1 MINKYALLLFTSIFI
16 FAGCSN
22 KKQEVF
28 VTDNKI
34 YSVALQHTKKIDI
47 VESLGTKAILTV
59 TYLNYV
65 NESYD
70 DNNHNFLVGIYVADK
85 HFQSEKI
92 QYSILNNGMELE
104 LKQLDENNLMFGN
117 IPLENKW
124 ADYHLVCVPK
134 EEQNKVTLEFDIDN
148 IGNTIVTLPVKN

>member
-1 MINKYALLLFTSIFI
+1 MMHKYIPLLLSSIFV
-16 FAGCSN
+16 FTGCSS
-22 KKQEVF
+22 KKQDIF

-47 VESLGTKAILTV
+47 VESLGTKAIFTV

-65 NESYD
+65 NEIYD
-70 DNNHNFLVGIYVADK
+70 DNNHNFLVGVYIADK
-85 HFQSEKI
+85 HFKDEKI
-92 QYSILNNGMELE
+92 QYSILSNGMELE

-124 ADYHLVCVPK
+124 ADYHLVFVPK
-134 EEQNKVTLEFDIDN
+134 EEQKNVTLELDIEN
-148 IGNTIVTLPVKN
+148 IGNTILTLPVKN

>member
-1 MINKYALLLFTSIFI
+1 MICKYTLILFSLVLL

-28 VTDNKI
+28 ITDNKI
-34 YSVALQHTKKIDI
+34 YSVALQHTKKVDI

-65 NESYD
+65 NENYD
-70 DNNHNFLVGIYVADK
+70 DHNHNFLVGVYVADK
-85 HFQSEKI
+85 HFKNEVTK
-92 QYSILNNGMELE
+92 YTILSNGIELD
-104 LKQLDENNLMFGN
+104 LKDLDENNLMFGN

-124 ADYHLVCVPK
+124 ADYHLVYVPK
-134 EEQNKVTLEFDIDN
+134 EEQNSVTLEFDIDSV
-148 IGNTIVTLPVKN
+148 GNSIVTLPVKN